1 MIRTT
6 LSFCALFG
14 SLLLVSKWLQESS
27 RPEPSVTPAVASE
40 KSPAPHSPAAK
51 SPRQPLNSAGDAA
64 PQAADGKVTARA
76 EAPVQ
81 LVAYEED
88 LTEKIGDPV
97 AGTDINAAVDSTAKI
112 LLEQEAAA
120 RPLKSLEQLLLEDAP
135 AADKSEDEPLGDKT
149 ESEDQANEG
158 DSAPAKDEAEDQ
170 PLVESTPEI
179 KLTPELVDLRKRL
192 RDCLAYYYFRPENV
206 ATRSPWGSM
215 HAMLAYGVD
224 SQLIV
229 GGKRVNA
236 IGYLNYNG
244 TCNGQRLFYLRD
256 GKLQAQI
263 GVGVQG
269 HAGQY
274 LSMLAQSRVKPDYP
288 MLVDG
293 RQFTVADLI
302 EHEKLTC
309 RPASELTFKLIAL
322 SHYLKSDEKWQSND
336 GQTWDIPRLI
346 KEELAQ
352 PINGAA
358 CGGSHRLTGFSYA
371 VRKREQRNEPIEG
384 QWKRAKKYI
393 EDFHEYTFKLQ
404 NPDASFS
411 TDWFVQ
417 RADYGDV
424 GRRVQTTGHIV
435 EWLAFSLNKEQLTE
449 ERMVRSVS
457 YLTDALN
464 DNRQEKWSIGPLGHA
479 LHALAIYDERVFGGK
494 PGTREQQLVQIRKLQ
509 LSR

>member
-1 MIRTT
+1 VPRENVTTRTT
-6 LSFCALFG
+6 A
-14 SLLLVSKWLQESS
+14 
-27 RPEPSVTPAVASE
+27 TPTI
-40 KSPAPHSPAAK
+40 
-51 SPRQPLNSAGDAA
+51 R
-64 PQAADGKVTARA
+64 
-76 EAPVQ
+76 
-81 LVAYEED
+81 LVAYDED
-88 LTEKIGDPV
+88 LTEKIGEPDETV
-97 AGTDINAAVDSTAKI
+97 ANDAEKVQPYEPDF
-112 LLEQEAAA
+112 
-120 RPLKSLEQLLLEDAP
+120 RSLEELLLEDAP
-135 AADKSEDEPLGDKT
+135 TSGKSENEPADKKDDSAGPA
-149 ESEDQANEG
+149 ANES
-158 DSAPAKDEAEDQ
+158 DEQPAT
-170 PLVESTPEI
+170 ESTPEPE
-179 KLTPELVDLRKRL
+179 LTPELVELRDRL
-192 RDCLAYYYFRPENV
+192 RSCLAYYYFRPENV

-229 GGKRVNA
+229 NGKRVNA

-244 TCNGQRLFYLRD
+244 VCNGQRLFYLSNGR
-256 GKLQAQI
+256 LQTQI
-263 GVGVQG
+263 GPGVQG

-274 LSMLAQSRVKPDYP
+274 LAMLAQSRVKPDYP

-293 RQFTVADLI
+293 RQLTVADLI

-309 RPASELTFKLIAL
+309 RQASELTFKLIAL
-322 SHYLKSDEKWQSND
+322 SHYLKSDEKWQASD
-336 GQTWDIPRLI
+336 GQQWDIPRLI

-371 VRKREQRNEPIEG
+371 VRKREQRKEPLDG
-384 QWKRAKKYI
+384 QWRRADKYI

-417 RADYGDV
+417 RADYGDI

-435 EWLAFSLNKEQLTE
+435 EWLAFSLDKEQLTE

-464 DNRQEKWSIGPLGHA
+464 NNRQEKWSVGPLGHA

-494 PGTREQQLVQIRKLQ
+494 PGTREEQLVQIRKQ
-509 LSR
+509 QMAR